1 MTNSI
6 PHIIKGDIFNDS
18 RGKLLSCNLFDMSR
32 VKRMYSIENINSNYI
47 RGWKGHKIETRWFFA
62 TKGSIIINT
71 ILISDLEKAHPLP
84 VINKFKLNENNLN
97 VLEVPPGFATSIQQY
112 SNGDRICV
120 FADFEIGV
128 SDDEDLRWGL

>member
-47 RGWKGHKIETRWFFA
+47 REVGKVIKSKLDGF
-62 TKGSIIINT
+62 
-71 ILISDLEKAHPLP
+71 LQLKA
-84 VINKFKLNENNLN
+84 
-97 VLEVPPGFATSIQQY
+97 VL
-112 SNGDRICV
+112 
-120 FADFEIGV
+120 
-128 SDDEDLRWGL
+128 